1 MQEKIK
7 DLEIALNGLK
17 NLERDLEEDYLNRR
31 STWKKTYM
39 KYFKHIDKA
48 FREFLKEKE
57 DFDGFIQID
66 PEAEKLY
73 LQLNLKFKDDNEN
86 LNIIKDI
93 ATSQTAGE
101 MLSGGQRCL
110 VNVFFLL
117 SLFSETETP
126 FRVLDEVDVFMD
138 QTMRTKYL
146 EVLEEFTLDPYYE
159 NRQMIIITPQS
170 LEGVIT
176 NDRVQ
181 IHRIR

>member
-1 MQEKIK
+1 
-7 DLEIALNGLK
+7 
-17 NLERDLEEDYLNRR
+17 
-31 STWKKTYM
+31 
-39 KYFKHIDKA
+39 
-48 FREFLKEKE
+48 
-57 DFDGFIQID
+57 
-66 PEAEKLY
+66 
-73 LQLNLKFKDDNEN
+73 
-86 LNIIKDI
+86 
-93 ATSQTAGE
+93 

-117 SLFSETETP
+117 SLFSVTETP